1 MPAAKKLVNI
11 FFSLVLITGLLP
23 VTAFASPDQGPE
35 ENANGKAVVV
45 DQGDAG
51 ESTSGSE
58 TVPSNSNE
66 AGESN
71 SPELDSAKLGNG
83 SDSDGSQDVQ
93 SATSSQ
99 EDSDLE
105 NSWRYTNGVL
115 TVQDDSNGVDMYSN
129 DSSRAGKTAV
139 RSGIDVSEHNG
150 TIDWDKVKADG
161 VDFAILRIGFIHDNG
176 RGRSDYQ
183 WERNVSECERLGIPY
198 GVYVYSY
205 AETASH
211 ASTEADFVLQRLKGH
226 NPSYPVYYDL
236 EDNCQ
241 LSVVQNHGM
250 GALAQTFCSK
260 IAAAGYTPGVYANT
274 NWWTNYLTDSCFGNW
289 EKWVAQYN
297 SSCTYKGN
305 YSIWQYTSSGH
316 VDGID
321 GRVDMNFD
329 YEGSRKIG
337 QFNIED
343 RFAELST
350 SNSADIQDGEY
361 LIQSKLSDRSVIQ
374 CSGLGSASTSALI
387 LSESSMKENQRL
399 IFERDALTHC
409 YRIKTK
415 TTSKYLGLSKSGN
428 CYSSNVVLRDIDVN
442 DDSQL
447 WIIQGAANGTV
458 VVKPAINDSYC
469 LDVAAAST
477 ANGTPISLYKEN
489 ESDAQR
495 FSLLSTSPEVEG
507 GRTIAD
513 GVYTVAAKGDSSKVL
528 DVADA
533 SSADGA
539 NLQLWTSTGAANQKF
554 RFECGDDG
562 FYTITC
568 LKSGKVLDVADGNLV
583 PGSNVQQWSGYGGDS
598 QKWAVREDGNGGYL
612 LVCKANGL
620 ALDLTGGS
628 TSDGANVQ
636 SWTLNGTDAQSF
648 EVSSAKAERT
658 VADGVYVVSSAVDPS
673 KVLDIEGGSSSD
685 RARLQVYGSNMT
697 QAQRFAFSYDDET
710 GFYTITNVGSSKVL
724 DAAGGSAS
732 NGTAVQQYSPNGTLA
747 QRWIVSRDGDG
758 LRICSAAAPSQVLDL
773 TGRSTADG
781 AKVQLWESS
790 GGSNQRFSLLSTSP
804 EVEGGRTIA
813 DGVYTVAA
821 KGDSSKVLDVADA
834 SSADGA
840 NLQLWTS
847 TGAANQKF
855 RFECGDD
862 GFYTITC
869 LKSGKVLDVAD
880 GNLVPGSNVQQWSG
894 YGGDSQKWAVRE
906 DGNGGYLL
914 VCKANG
920 LALDLTGGSTSDGA
934 NVQSWTLNGTDAQSF
949 EVSSAK
955 AERTVADGVYVVS
968 SAVDPSKVLDIE
980 GGSSSDR
987 ARLQVYGSNMTQAQR
1002 FAFSYDDETG
1012 FYTITNVGS
1021 SKVLDAAGG
1030 SASNGTAVQQYSP
1043 NGTLAQR
1050 WIVSRD
1056 GDGLRI
1062 CSAAAPSQVLDLTG
1076 RSTADGAKV
1085 QLWESSGGSNQRFS
1099 LYPVS
1104 HEEVPPCSNLGFDGW
1119 FEMAPSCQNSLR
1131 VDVEGASRE
1140 QGAGIQ
1146 LYSDNSTLA
1155 QLFRF
1160 EYVDG
1165 YYRILSANS
1174 GDAIT
1179 FRYGSVVPGIQVCQM
1194 PVSNGDEQLFSIVD
1208 SGNGAYCFT
1217 CKANGLKLGCSSRDS
1232 GNPLVGCNEADGPL
1246 STFGLIRRDNL
1257 LPEGLVSI
1265 SSSIASSKVLDVENG
1280 SFAEGANVQLYDG
1293 NGTFAQKWNIEGVAG
1308 RANAYRIE
1316 SVCSGKFL
1324 AVDGSNVCQKSFDSA
1339 AESMIWIPSISAFGG
1354 VVLENAATAKVL
1366 DVSGASTSNGANI
1379 QIYGANGT
1387 DAQRFFFESTE
1398 PLVGATYAIHSGSN
1412 YGQVID
1418 VSGGS
1423 SSDGANIQIWAS
1435 NNSGAQKWNVY
1446 KNNDGSY
1453 RIINA
1458 ANGKALDV
1466 PEAKAYA
1473 GANIQQYTWNGSAAQ
1488 KWVVKYGGN
1497 AGFVFASLLDSSLV
1511 LEVSPS
1517 TAVNGANIQ
1526 LGKESGQAN
1535 QRFSLEKTTYIPPM
1549 PSDKQAMQDRIWGYG
1564 SGTQWLIAVDRSTH
1578 KVGVFRG
1585 SENNWSLQ
1593 YYWSCVTGAPS
1604 TPTITGTYRTTGF
1617 KRTELSTDSRARWC
1631 TQIWGGYFFHTILAS
1646 ENELGQSLSHGCL
1659 RMSYPSAQWIYNNI
1673 YAGTTVAI
1681 YN

>member
-241 LSVVQNHGM
+241 LSVAQNHGM

-305 YSIWQYTSSGH
+305 YSIWQYTSSGR

-361 LIQSKLSDRSVIQ
+361 LIQSKLSDKSVIQ

-628 TSDGANVQ
+628 TSDGASVQ

-658 VADGVYVVSSAVDPS
+658 VADGVYVVSSA
-673 KVLDIEGGSSSD
+673 
-685 RARLQVYGSNMT
+685 A
-697 QAQRFAFSYDDET
+697 
-710 GFYTITNVGSSKVL
+710 
-724 DAAGGSAS
+724 
-732 NGTAVQQYSPNGTLA
+732 
-747 QRWIVSRDGDG
+747 
-758 LRICSAAAPSQVLDL
+758 
-773 TGRSTADG
+773 
-781 AKVQLWESS
+781 
-790 GGSNQRFSLLSTSP
+790 
-804 EVEGGRTIA
+804 
-813 DGVYTVAA
+813 
-821 KGDSSKVLDVADA
+821 
-834 SSADGA
+834 
-840 NLQLWTS
+840 
-847 TGAANQKF
+847 
-855 RFECGDD
+855 
-862 GFYTITC
+862 
-869 LKSGKVLDVAD
+869 
-880 GNLVPGSNVQQWSG
+880 
-894 YGGDSQKWAVRE
+894 
-906 DGNGGYLL
+906 
-914 VCKANG
+914 
-920 LALDLTGGSTSDGA
+920 
-934 NVQSWTLNGTDAQSF
+934 
-949 EVSSAK
+949 
-955 AERTVADGVYVVS
+955 
-968 SAVDPSKVLDIE
+968 DPSKVLDIE

-1194 PVSNGDEQLFSIVD
+1194 PASNGDEQLFSIVD

-1232 GNPLVGCNEADGPL
+1232 GNPLVGCNEADGSL

-1585 SENNWSLQ
+1585 FENNWSLQ

-1617 KRTELSTDSRARWC
+1617 KRTELSTDSRASWC